1 MHHMIWVLYA
11 GVLPD
16 TCHSKDRRGGGGRG
30 EGGGPSC
37 DLV

>member
-16 TCHSKDRRGGGGRG
+16 TCHTKPGEAGG
-30 EGGGPSC
+30 EGLCP
-37 DLV
+37 VT